1 MNENPTLF
9 CGPTG
14 TGKSAYI
21 KNLINNDLDQ
31 TKFLTLEIGFSA
43 QTTCT

>member
-1 MNENPTLF
+1 VKTTDTVRYSYWLLQNIYSNTPTLF

-21 KNLINNDLDQ
+21 KNALSGLP
-31 TKFLTLEIGFSA
+31 KG
-43 QTTCT
+43 

>member
-1 MNENPTLF
+1 MNEHPTLF

-21 KNLINNDLDQ
+21 KSVLNILPKEKYTAI
-31 TKFLTLEIGFSA
+31 EIGFSA
-43 QTTCT
+43 